1 MAIFY
6 SYDRLREGTL
16 FFNWIKLDTDYS
28 SKRIQDI
35 VGSCGAG
42 TVRLNEVNMIN
53 FVDHLAPHF

>member
-1 MAIFY
+1 MAIFH

-42 TVRLNEVNMIN
+42 TVRLMIN